1 MLLREVVGRAL
12 RATWGE
18 KTPWDSLPDRRKQ
31 PWLEMADSALAA
43 IEQDR
48 KQKRWWK

>member
-1 MLLREVVGRAL
+1 MQLREIVGQAL

-18 KTPWDSLPDRRKQ
+18 KTPWDSLSDRRKQ

-48 KQKRWWK
+48 KKRRWWK

>member
-1 MLLREVVGRAL
+1 MPLREIVGQAL

-18 KTPWDSLPDRRKQ
+18 KTPWDSLSDRRKQ

-48 KQKRWWK
+48 KKRRWWK

>member
-1 MLLREVVGRAL
+1 MQLREAVGRAI

-18 KTPWDSLPDRRKQ
+18 KTPWETLADNRRQ

-43 IEQDR
+43 VEHER
-48 KQKRWWK
+48 KQRRWWK